1 MSRDHDDL
9 LDPDLIGNLEVL
21 PIEDVR
27 ENRARCIAVETG
39 LSYLRRMVQ
48 GPLDIVR
55 HELARRADGSGPS
68 DLAGL
73 VASLPETLGE
83 QARPAG
89 TGRLVQTLEPTDLD
103 PELVAELGVI
113 ASAHRMAA
121 VPEMSDADL
130 TAFAE
135 ELRDFEGKVSA
146 LRQAAFDVIDA
157 LQAEITRRY
166 RTGEASVETLLET

>member
-1 MSRDHDDL
+1 MPMPDPAELDDL
-9 LDPDLIGNLEVL
+9 TALSL
-21 PIEDVR
+21 EDVR
-27 ENRARCIAVETG
+27 ARRDACVGEETG